1 MSIINALPWSSKST
15 LFPKTF
21 DSRSGCCK
29 HFPFSQAAQYM
40 TCQWRVLEEY
50 WRKNGIL
57 CLESALL
64 FLLVWGTVRG
74 HLPYQQT
81 GVFFVCLFDFL
92 PESIGSDGKQVV
104 DALCEFQWYPSRQVP
119 GDLILVHQLWH
130 EAPQWTSPYY
140 RSQQY
145 LLHQGLDHSQSQEA
159 GSGEKAKCFPS
170 WDALPKPQKWWL
182 YPAPLTSVFWWVLF
196 NFLKLISFTNN
207 SLY

>member
-1 MSIINALPWSSKST
+1 MEGA
-15 LFPKTF
+15 
-21 DSRSGCCK
+21 RG
-29 HFPFSQAAQYM
+29 
-40 TCQWRVLEEY
+40 VLEEE
-50 WRKNGIL
+50 WDSVPGI
-57 CLESALL
+57 SAFILACM
-64 FLLVWGTVRG
+64 G
-74 HLPYQQT
+74 HCQRAPSLPADR
-81 GVFFVCLFDFL
+81 GVFCLFDFL

-130 EAPQWTSPYY
+130 EAPQWTSPSY